1 MNAPIPRVTAKPRS
15 LNERFWQLLAAER
28 AGTITPQETAE
39 LNEISDRLEGEAA

>member
-1 MNAPIPRVTAKPRS
+1 MIAPIPFVVACPRS

-39 LNEISDRLEGEAA
+39 LNEISDRLERDAA